1 MYRALSVFLF
11 LLILAEEGFSSTEPE
26 RPYVHFSTAIIA
38 PYQMYGEQ
46 GELEGFAIPII
57 ECAMER
63 MEMDYN
69 IDVLPWARAQ
79 KNVEL
84 GESDAFFVASR
95 NAVRDAYAQQSAPL
109 FSGTRSWFF
118 RRGVSVDPVADEFR
132 DQAMV
137 GTIFGTNMHS
147 LLSQSYAN
155 VVTKTTEEDLIALL
169 KIGRLDAVFLT
180 DLMFDHTIDRLD
192 LNPADFVRKEAARKP
207 LGVYFGHQFL
217 AQNSSFLELFNAVLS
232 LCSENQSL

>member
-1 MYRALSVFLF
+1 MFRALSVFLVLLF
-11 LLILAEEGFSSTEPE
+11 LAGEGFSSTKRD
-26 RPYVHFSTAIIA
+26 RPYIHFSTAIIS
-38 PYQMYGEQ
+38 PYQMYSEH
-46 GELEGFAIPII
+46 GELGGFAIPII

-63 MEMDYN
+63 MAFDYK

-95 NAVRDAYAQQSAPL
+95 NAVRDAYAQQSIPL

-118 RRGVSVDPVADEFR
+118 RRGFSVDPLADEFR
-132 DQAMV
+132 DNAMV

-169 KIGRLDAVFLT
+169 KIGRLDAVFIT
-180 DLMFDHTIDRLD
+180 DLMFDHTIELLGLD
-192 LNPADFVRKEAARKP
+192 PEDFVRKESARKP

-217 AQNSSFLELFNAVLS
+217 AQNSSFLDKFNAVVS
-232 LCSENQSL
+232 LCSEN

>member
-1 MYRALSVFLF
+1 MSRALSVFLC
-11 LLILAEEGFSSTEPE
+11 LLILAEESFSSTESE
-26 RPYVHFSTAIIA
+26 RSYIHFSTAIIA
-38 PYQMYGEQ
+38 PYQMYSEQ
-46 GELEGFAIPII
+46 GELEGGAIPII

-63 MEMDYN
+63 MAYDYK

-95 NAVRDAYAQQSAPL
+95 NAVRDAYAQQSIPL

-118 RRGVSVDPVADEFR
+118 RRGYSVDPLADEFR
-132 DQAMV
+132 ERAMV

-147 LLSQSYAN
+147 LLSQTYAN
-155 VVTKTTEEDLIALL
+155 VVTKTTEEDLISLL
-169 KIGRLDAVFLT
+169 KTGRLEAVLLT
-180 DLMFDHTIDRLD
+180 DLMFEHTIELLD
-192 LNPADFVRKEAARKP
+192 LNPADFVRKASARKP
-207 LGVYFGHQFL
+207 LGVYFGNQFL
-217 AQNSSFLELFNAVLS
+217 AQNSSFLEQFNAVVS